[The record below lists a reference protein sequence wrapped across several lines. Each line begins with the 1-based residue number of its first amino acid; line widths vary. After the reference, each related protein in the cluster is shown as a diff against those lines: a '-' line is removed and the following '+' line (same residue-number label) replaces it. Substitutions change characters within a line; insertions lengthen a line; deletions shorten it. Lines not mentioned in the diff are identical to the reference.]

1 MSEHIHIHHHH
12 HNEVT
17 QKSVRLLILSFVIN
31 MLLSVAEIIGG
42 IISGSVSLIGDAL
55 HNTSD
60 AFSILIAVI
69 AFKIGN
75 KKASAKYT
83 YGFKRAEIIGG
94 FVNLILLFI
103 SGCYLLAEGIERLI
117 NPQQIDGLLIIWI
130 SVLALIIDA
139 LTAKISHHDA
149 HHNSN
154 MKMVF
159 IHNLADAFGSIGVI
173 ISGLCIMWFD
183 LYRVDGIV
191 ALLIAFYMIF
201 QSVVSFPQIVNIL
214 MNAAPDNIDIE
225 QVKNSLLAI
234 KNIKNVHHLHLWCI
248 SEHNVAIECHI
259 ESDNN
264 DIIVEATQL
273 LKDKFGI
280 THCNFQVENKSCG
293 ECCDL

>member
-17 QKSVRLLILSFVIN
+17 QKSVKLLILSFVIN

-117 NPQQIDGLLIIWI
+117 NPQQIDGLLIVWI

>member
-1 MSEHIHIHHHH
+1 MSEHIHHHHH

-17 QKSVRLLILSFVIN
+17 QKSVKLLILSFVIN

>member
-17 QKSVRLLILSFVIN
+17 QKSVRLLILSFAIN

-103 SGCYLLAEGIERLI
+103 SGCYLL
-117 NPQQIDGLLIIWI
+117 
-130 SVLALIIDA
+130 
-139 LTAKISHHDA
+139 
-149 HHNSN
+149 
-154 MKMVF
+154 
-159 IHNLADAFGSIGVI
+159 
-173 ISGLCIMWFD
+173 
-183 LYRVDGIV
+183 
-191 ALLIAFYMIF
+191 
-201 QSVVSFPQIVNIL
+201 VNKL
-214 MNAAPDNIDIE
+214 MD
-225 QVKNSLLAI
+225 
-234 KNIKNVHHLHLWCI
+234 C
-248 SEHNVAIECHI
+248 
-259 ESDNN
+259 
-264 DIIVEATQL
+264 
-273 LKDKFGI
+273 
-280 THCNFQVENKSCG
+280 
-293 ECCDL
+293 

>member
-1 MSEHIHIHHHH
+1 MSEHIHHHHH

-17 QKSVRLLILSFVIN
+17 QKSVKLLILSFVIN

-117 NPQQIDGLLIIWI
+117 NPQQIDGLMIIWI